1 MENRTI
7 LDEGSVKILNN
18 IRGILS
24 ESTLNRIEKWVK
36 SKDIAGVS
44 AFRGRL
50 TNYTKNTL
58 MDIEPETEYSKKENL
73 KRNLV
78 LKSALLKAGYGVTRI
93 SGSYL
98 EKGSIESQ
106 EESFIVVN
114 LNNDPNFR
122 DKIFKLSERFNQDS
136 FLYKHK
142 DSDDAFLVGTNYDD
156 YVGYKNIKHA
166 GTFYKNV
173 TAQFMSRLG
182 AQGFAFSNEDNPI
195 LPDKPYT
202 FNDRKDDRRPA
213 KPKEDEELPKPETP
227 EELKEYRE
235 MFKIETFEKLQN
247 STKLLCSN
255 LAKPVME
262 ALDL

>member
-1 MENRTI
+1 MNNRTI

-36 SKDIAGVS
+36 SKDIAGIS

-50 TNYTKNTL
+50 TNFTNNTL

-73 KRNLV
+73 KRNIL
-78 LKSALLKAGYGVTRI
+78 LKSALLKSGYGITRVA
-93 SGSYL
+93 GSYL
-98 EKGSIESQ
+98 EKGSVESQ

-114 LNNDPNFR
+114 LNNDPEFR
-122 DKIFKLSERFNQDS
+122 HKIFKLSEYFNQDS

-142 DSDDAFLVGTNYDD
+142 DSDDAFLIGTNYDD

-202 FNDRKDDRRPA
+202 FDDRKNDRSPA
-213 KPKEDEELPKPETP
+213 KPEEVKDLTKPEKS

-235 MFKIETFEKLQN
+235 IFKLETFEKLQN
-247 STKLLCSN
+247 STKWLCSSS
-255 LAKPVME
+255 AKPIME
-262 ALDL
+262 VLNL

>member
-18 IRGILS
+18 IRGVLS
-24 ESTLNRIEKWVK
+24 ESTLNRIEKWVN
-36 SKDIAGVS
+36 SKDIAGIS

-50 TNYTKNTL
+50 TNFTDNTL
-58 MDIEPETEYSKKENL
+58 MDREAETEYSKKENF
-73 KRNLV
+73 KRNLN
-78 LKSALLKAGYGVTRI
+78 LKSVLLKLGYGVTRVA
-93 SGSYL
+93 GSYL
-98 EKGSIESQ
+98 EKGSTESQ

-114 LNNDPNFR
+114 LNDDPNFKH
-122 DKIFKLSERFNQDS
+122 KIFKLSEYYNQDS

-142 DSDDAFLVGTNYDD
+142 DSDDAFLIGTNYDD
-156 YVGYKNIKHA
+156 YVGYKNMKHS

-202 FNDRKDDRRPA
+202 FDDRKDDRRPVNPQ
-213 KPKEDEELPKPETP
+213 KVED
-227 EELKEYRE
+227 LKEMRE
-235 MFKIETFEKLQN
+235 IFKIDVFEKLQN
-247 STKLLCSN
+247 STKWLCSSS
-255 LAKPVME
+255 AEPIME
-262 ALDL
+262 ELKLKKLGN